1 MEKNACT
8 FISSA
13 LTDFSFGYDFTSFKC
28 ISLKLQLAH
37 YISDMYKAGVRE
49 FYSVCEEGIDLWA
62 AEIVT
67 YIMRD
72 DPETKLHCVI
82 PYEEQAA
89 KWHSSTRELYYRVL
103 EQATDVIFVNK
114 HYTEDCLA
122 AARYMVLDHCKIV
135 FSSVKEGK
143 ENEFVRYSGLSRKD
157 IFAVSCA

>member
-89 KWHSSTRELYYRVL
+89 KWHSSTR
-103 EQATDVIFVNK
+103 
-114 HYTEDCLA
+114 
-122 AARYMVLDHCKIV
+122 
-135 FSSVKEGK
+135 
-143 ENEFVRYSGLSRKD
+143 GL
-157 IFAVSCA
+157 F